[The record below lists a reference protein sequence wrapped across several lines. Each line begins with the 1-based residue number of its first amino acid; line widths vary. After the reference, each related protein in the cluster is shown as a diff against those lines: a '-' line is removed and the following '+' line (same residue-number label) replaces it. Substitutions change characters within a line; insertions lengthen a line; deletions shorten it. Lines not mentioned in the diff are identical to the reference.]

1 MFYSFFQTKTQFY
14 KTILQKNADWKYQ
27 DFATP
32 NNSLK
37 IMFQLD
43 EDQSYESA
51 FKKVKENKNYEQ
63 RKGTVN
69 GRILIQILLKSDSD
83 GRNLFKQFE
92 RMDFITLFGL
102 II

>member
-1 MFYSFFQTKTQFY
+1 
-14 KTILQKNADWKYQ
+14 
-27 DFATP
+27 
-32 NNSLK
+32 
-37 IMFQLD
+37 MFQLD